1 LQAHSALTL
10 FGKMEEH
17 MFPTTRT
24 CFQHGLISR
33 LVLLL
38 AYVFGAVA
46 GVSAADN
53 DVYTITGSVQ
63 NQDLRRVDQA
73 IVQVRDQEGE
83 VVAQGVTN
91 QAGEFTI
98 TVPQEGTYSVSA
110 VQETY
115 RSEFVVVKIGTEPPV
130 PVTLTLAVTREIALE
145 IVSPLPAI
153 QYKASSET
161 YQLSRKDVETLPRG
175 NNNTVAEVLQTVPSV
190 VYGGLGQTHIR
201 QDHANQQFRIDGV
214 PIPEGVSSTFTD
226 VISPR
231 MWERADI
238 ILGGMEAQ
246 YGNKTAIVVDI
257 TSKSGTKPGFGSLQ
271 GFGGSNQT
279 VNPSFEY
286 GGTVGEKFRYYVLNS
301 YTTTNRGIEPPTL
314 GHSVFHDQSE
324 RNQTYLRGDYQHD
337 NRNSLS
343 WVFLNAIAKYQIP
356 TTPGLE
362 VNADVLPLLQAQD
375 PTFTPAPSQSV
386 NQNQHENSQYSHL
399 VWRHDVNASNFFQLA
414 GFFRNSYADFT
425 TDPFNTLTY
434 ATEGQTANQKRKA
447 YSLGTRLDYS
457 WIPDKHHLV
466 KTGFQFQYTNAQ
478 NQFQLYDFAVDP
490 GTGLP
495 VGPVITQSAAN
506 TNIQTREEFWVQD
519 QWSLNDQWTINL
531 GVRGDVIQSFYNEG
545 QVSPRIGI
553 TYKLN
558 QANVFHAYYS
568 RLFTPPNVEQV
579 AFAKVNLQGTTAEP
593 DDPTGFNPRA
603 ERSNYFEVGSYH
615 ALNKLATL
623 ELAAYYKRSH
633 FQSDAGQFGTTPM
646 LNFFAFQWG
655 YQMGID
661 GALKLQITDDF
672 SARGNVAWG
681 KCKANGLQSGQYLL
695 DTKEI
700 NDINSAGGVFCD
712 HSQFMTSSAV
722 VAYRFRERTTISGE
736 MLYGSGLRTSANDE
750 ALTNSSHFES
760 WTTYNT
766 SITHVFPLP
775 WDQQKMLVGFDV
787 VNLLDQKYFYNQGEG
802 SIGLGVAHVGMPRSF
817 FFRAQWFF

>member
-1 LQAHSALTL
+1 MSSALGMMGHAFATSTDL
-10 FGKMEEH
+10 
-17 MFPTTRT
+17 R
-24 CFQHGLISR
+24 
-33 LVLLL
+33 
-38 AYVFGAVA
+38 
-46 GVSAADN
+46 
-53 DVYTITGSVQ
+53 TITGSVQ

-110 VQETY
+110 VRDTY
-115 RSEFVVVKIGTEPPV
+115 KSEYVVVKIGTEPSV

-161 YQLSRKDVETLPRG
+161 YQLSRKDVETIPRG

-238 ILGGMEAQ
+238 ILGGMDAQ
-246 YGNKTAIVVDI
+246 YGNKTAILVDI
-257 TSKSGTKPGFGSLQ
+257 TSKSGTRPPFGSAQ
-271 GFGGSNQT
+271 MFGGSNQT
-279 VNPSFEY
+279 LNPSFEY
-286 GGTVGEKFRYYVLNS
+286 GGTVGEKFRLYALNS
-301 YTTTNRGIEPPTL
+301 YTSTNRGIEPPTL

-343 WVFLNAIAKYQIP
+343 WLFLNAVAKYQIP
-356 TTPGLE
+356 TTPGLG

-375 PTFTPAPSQSV
+375 PTFTPAPSQAV
-386 NQNQHENSQYSHL
+386 NQNQYENSQYTHL

-414 GFFRNSYADFT
+414 GFWRNSYANFT
-425 TDPFNTLTY
+425 TDPFNTLAY
-434 ATEGQTANQKRKA
+434 APEEQTANQKRKA
-447 YSLGTRLDYS
+447 YSLGTRLDYT

-478 NQFQLYDFAVDP
+478 NQFQLFDFAVDP

-519 QWSLNDQWTINL
+519 QWSLNDWTFNF
-531 GVRGDVIQSFYNEG
+531 GVRYDQIQSFYNEG
-545 QVSPRIGI
+545 QVSPRIGV
-553 TYKLN
+553 TYKFN
-558 QANVFHAYYS
+558 QSNVFHAYYS

-579 AFAKVNLQGTTAEP
+579 AFTKVNLQGTTAQP
-593 DDPTGFNPRA
+593 DDPTGFNPRS
-603 ERSNYFEVGSYH
+603 ERANYFEVGSYH
-615 ALNKLATL
+615 ALNKWATL

-661 GALKLQITDDF
+661 GALKMQITDDF

-681 KCKANGLQSGQYLL
+681 RCKANGLQSGQYLL
-695 DTKEI
+695 DAKEI
-700 NDINSAGGVFCD
+700 NDINTAGGVFCD
-712 HSQFMTSSAV
+712 HSQSMTSSAV
-722 VAYRFRERTTISGE
+722 AAYRFRERTTISGE
-736 MLYGSGLRTSANDE
+736 MLYGSGLRTAANE
-750 ALTNSSHFES
+750 AAFTNSSHFQS
-760 WTTYNT
+760 WTTYNG
-766 SITHVFPLP
+766 SITHVFNLP
-775 WDQQKMLVGFDV
+775 WDTQKLLVGFDAI
-787 VNLLDQKYFYNQGEG
+787 NLLDQKYFYNQGEG
-802 SIGLGVAHVGMPRSF
+802 SIGLGIAHAGMPRSF